1 MVTLTGGWTNSLN
14 TGTLY
19 EFEIAGHIIP
29 NVAADNRH
37 VEMIMEVYNGANLIN
52 SGIAYDFSVKAN
64 PSIITGA
71 YTSAPYAMSDSAC
84 STG

>member
-1 MVTLTGGWTNSLN
+1 M
-14 TGTLY
+14 
-19 EFEIAGHIIP
+19 IP

-37 VEMIMEVYNGANLIN
+37 VEMIMEVYNGATLIN

-71 YTSAPYAMSDSAC
+71 YTTLAPFAMTDAVFT
-84 STG
+84 STTGTG